1 MISLNCFEVLSNID
15 SNIEVP
21 VAENPEP
28 SPDSGGLQSTH
39 CPVQTHIYSANKSLD
54 MLFQWRVCALQ
65 FLLRIVR

>member
-1 MISLNCFEVLSNID
+1 MISLNCIEVLSNID

-39 CPVQTHIYSANKSLD
+39 CPVPNPY
-54 MLFQWRVCALQ
+54 
-65 FLLRIVR
+65 LLG